1 MLFGQKGGERCVG
14 GFETNRLQRQK
25 TIINSYNSIFPSQ
38 SHLLSSPASVYSP
51 VTIKCGRR
59 GLVSSTPTFFAAVPA
74 SSVPRHTA
82 LAQFRYTPA
91 PQHPAPPH
99 EYGGRR
105 NRFFHSGGTHGTHIP
120 HDSCRSSSES

>member
-59 GLVSSTPTFFAAVPA
+59 GLVSSTPTF
-74 SSVPRHTA
+74 
-82 LAQFRYTPA
+82 Y
-91 PQHPAPPH
+91 
-99 EYGGRR
+99 
-105 NRFFHSGGTHGTHIP
+105 
-120 HDSCRSSSES
+120 RSTCVLVF

>member
-14 GFETNRLQRQK
+14 GFETTRLQRQK

-59 GLVSSTPTFFAAVPA
+59 GLVSSTPTFFASAPV
-74 SSVPRHTA
+74 SSVLPHCSHELRK
-82 LAQFRYTPA
+82 RVPTPS
-91 PQHPAPPH
+91 HPAFPRG
-99 EYGGRR
+99 YGGRS
-105 NRFFHSGGTHGTHIP
+105 NRIFHSGDTHGTHIP
-120 HDSCRSSSES
+120 HGSCRSSSES

>member
-74 SSVPRHTA
+74 SLLPRHTA
-82 LAQFRYTPA
+82 LAQFRHTPGSRQDLCA
-91 PQHPAPPH
+91 NLFA
-99 EYGGRR
+99 G
-105 NRFFHSGGTHGTHIP
+105 SG
-120 HDSCRSSSES
+120 